1 MQHRKFITISLMTF
15 SVFLLL
21 ACNPSG
27 SVGSGDSTP
36 PSGESTLA
44 VPTVESTAVPAP
56 ISSGACANPLY
67 PVATGVTWDY
77 ILSGT
82 VNDNFVRKINSV
94 DISGFED
101 QDTFSTGVTRTG
113 EWKCEDGALIALD
126 PSGGSSANVQ
136 LSTASGD
143 FTTTSMSGVT
153 LPAAINAGD
162 TWSQSTTLE
171 GTVTFNTRQ
180 ADATNDF
187 TNDCTANGN
196 EAISVAAGD
205 FNAMK
210 VTCQTHMV
218 ITVSIEGATVP
229 TTIDI
234 NTVSWYAPGVGLV
247 KALSTG
253 NGFDTATELTSYVI
267 P

>member
-1 MQHRKFITISLMTF
+1 MQHRKFIATSFMTF
-15 SVFLLL
+15 SVFLLM

-27 SVGSGDSTP
+27 SVGSGNSTP
-36 PSGESTLA
+36 SSGESTLA
-44 VPTVESTAVPAP
+44 APTAESTAVPAP
-56 ISSGACANPLY
+56 ISSGSCTNPLY
-67 PVATGVTWDY
+67 PVAAGVTWDY
-77 ILSGT
+77 TLSGT
-82 VNDNFVRKINSV
+82 VNDTFVRKINSV
-94 DISGFED
+94 DMSGFED

-113 EWKCEDGALIALD
+113 EWKCDNGALIALD

-143 FTTTSMSGVT
+143 FTTSSMSGVT
-153 LPAAINAGD
+153 LPATINAGD

-171 GTVTFNTRQ
+171 GTVTFNARQ

-196 EAISVAAGD
+196 EDISVAAGN

-218 ITVSIEGATVP
+218 ITITIEGASVP

-234 NTVSWYAPGVGLV
+234 NTISWYAPGVGLV

-253 NGFDTATELTSYVI
+253 NDFDTTTELTSYVI